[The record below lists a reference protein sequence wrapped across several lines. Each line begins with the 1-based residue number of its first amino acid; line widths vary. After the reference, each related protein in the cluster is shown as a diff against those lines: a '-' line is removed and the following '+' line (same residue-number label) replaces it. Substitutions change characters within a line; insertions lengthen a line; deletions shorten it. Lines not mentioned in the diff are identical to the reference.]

1 MSAQAVELFRQLLK
15 DPDNSRCFDCARPGT
30 QWASVSHGIYICL
43 ECSGQHRGL
52 GVHISF
58 VKSVSMDAWSTQQ
71 LRLMTCG
78 GNKRLKEYF
87 HSYQYPASLGIKEK
101 YATKAAQFYREM
113 LKAEAES
120 RPLQAVPPRLDEG
133 LETIPGSE
141 HLFRPRQG
149 QGFGN
154 EESNFL
160 QKREEAMN
168 GGWWN
173 NTKSAFSEAL
183 TKASDA
189 TKSVLTTQT
198 IDRVKET
205 GVMDSVKSAASSVL
219 DKSVVIGNSLVERSR
234 EIAVIH
240 T

>member
-1 MSAQAVELFRQLLK
+1 M
-15 DPDNSRCFDCARPGT
+15 
-30 QWASVSHGIYICL
+30 
-43 ECSGQHRGL
+43 
-52 GVHISF
+52 HISY

-87 HSYQYPASLGIKEK
+87 RSYQYPVSMGIKEK

-120 RPLQAVPPRLDEG
+120 RQLEAVPPRLDEG

-141 HLFRPRQG
+141 HLFRPRQMG
-149 QGFGN
+149 GFGS
-154 EESNFL
+154 EESSFL

-168 GGWWN
+168 SGGWWN
-173 NTKSAFSEAL
+173 NTKSAFSGAL

-189 TKSVLTTQT
+189 TKSVQTMQT
-198 IDRVKET
+198 IERVKEA
-205 GVMDSVKSAASSVL
+205 GVIDSVKSAASTVL
-219 DKSVVIGNSLVERSR
+219 DKSVVIGNSLVEKSR
-234 EIAVIH
+234 ELVVIPK
-240 T
+240 